1 LLTIRLLGFPVQ
13 IQLTFLILLFFVLDS
28 GLNLLGMALWLG
40 TVFVSILIHELGHAV
55 SARRYG
61 AHVHSITIHA
71 FGGVTM
77 WQEIGRPVRG
87 WKRFVVAAAG
97 SGVGLVIGLFL
108 FALVRAGYFGRIAE
122 RVITSPWGFRLFNPV
137 DFESALIFVLSAF
150 IWVSVL
156 WGLVNWLPIGGLD
169 GSKML
174 REVLARFIGNRAD
187 YVASVIGL
195 VVAGVLAVWMWRI
208 GLRFGI
214 FIVLFFAISD
224 FTRVTQK

>member
-1 LLTIRLLGFPVQ
+1 MFTIRLLGFPVQ

-28 GLNLLGMALWLG
+28 GLNVLGMTLWLG
-40 TVFVSILIHELGHAV
+40 TVFASILIHELGHAV
-55 SARRYG
+55 SARHFG
-61 AHVHSITIHA
+61 AHVHSITIHG

-77 WQEIGRPVRG
+77 WQEVGTPVRG

-97 SGVGLVIGLFL
+97 SGVGLIIGLFL
-108 FALVRAGYFGRIAE
+108 FFCVRAGYFGRIAE
-122 RVITSPWGFRLFNPV
+122 QVITSPWGFRLFNPF
-137 DFESALIFVLSAF
+137 DFESSLVFTLSAF

-174 REVLARFIGNRAD
+174 REVLANFIGDRAD

-195 VVAGVLAVWMWRI
+195 VVAGLVAIWMWNI

-214 FIVLFFAISD
+214 FILLFFAIND
-224 FTRVTQK
+224 FTRVTQR